1 MAYAHRYHKS
11 SRVIYKY
18 RPSRRQWNFRRTLD
32 TIKIPISND
41 AYLTK
46 VITIHF
52 LVFHS
57 FPSRI
62 YIPSDLISRFCAP
75 NSLRVFLIHLKK
87 KKNPLYE
94 RFENSKKKKEKN
106 SRTGPLADGNWVA
119 AWFERLTS
127 DRRWIFELIKVSIV
141 RRRSAKKKKKEST
154 TMRMKRWWFG
164 EVSGNSPPFRGRRR
178 KTRCTLTSNRVRSD
192 PKRESWPKADR

>member
-87 KKNPLYE
+87 KKKKKPSL
-94 RFENSKKKKEKN
+94 RTFRKFKKKKKEKIREQVPWRMAIGSQRGSN
-106 SRTGPLADGNWVA
+106 GWQVTGGEFSSWLKFPS
-119 AWFERLTS
+119 FEGGPQ
-127 DRRWIFELIKVSIV
+127 
-141 RRRSAKKKKKEST
+141 KKKKKRINDNADETVVVRRGKWQFAAIS
-154 TMRMKRWWFG
+154 RKK
-164 EVSGNSPPFRGRRR
+164 EENS
-178 KTRCTLTSNRVRSD
+178 LHSNL
-192 PKRESWPKADR
+192 

>member
-1 MAYAHRYHKS
+1 MVYAHRYHKS

-87 KKNPLYE
+87 KKKKTLSTNV
-94 RFENSKKKKEKN
+94 SK
-106 SRTGPLADGNWVA
+106 
-119 AWFERLTS
+119 
-127 DRRWIFELIKVSIV
+127 IQ
-141 RRRSAKKKKKEST
+141 KKKKKKFEN
-154 TMRMKRWWFG
+154 R
-164 EVSGNSPPFRGRRR
+164 SPGGWQLGRSVARTVDKWQAVNFR
-178 KTRCTLTSNRVRSD
+178 
-192 PKRESWPKADR
+192 AD

>member
-87 KKNPLYE
+87 KKKPSL
-94 RFENSKKKKEKN
+94 
-106 SRTGPLADGNWVA
+106 RT
-119 AWFERLTS
+119 FRK
-127 DRRWIFELIKVSIV
+127 F
-141 RRRSAKKKKKEST
+141 KKKKKKKIREQVPWRMAIGSQRGSNGWQVT
-154 TMRMKRWWFG
+154 GGEFSSWLKFPSFEGGPQKKKKKRINDNADETMMVRRGKWQFAAISRKK
-164 EVSGNSPPFRGRRR
+164 EENS
-178 KTRCTLTSNRVRSD
+178 LHSNL
-192 PKRESWPKADR
+192 

>member
-52 LVFHS
+52 LVFS
-57 FPSRI
+57 FVSLAYLYSVRFNFQI
-62 YIPSDLISRFCAP
+62 LCTEQLACIS
-75 NSLRVFLIHLKK
+75 NTLKK

-94 RFENSKKKKEKN
+94 RFENSKKKKKKIREQVPWRMAIGSQRGSN
-106 SRTGPLADGNWVA
+106 GWQVTGGEFSSWLKFPS
-119 AWFERLTS
+119 FEGGPQ
-127 DRRWIFELIKVSIV
+127 
-141 RRRSAKKKKKEST
+141 KKKKKRINDNADETVMVRRGKWQFAAIS
-154 TMRMKRWWFG
+154 RKK
-164 EVSGNSPPFRGRRR
+164 EENS
-178 KTRCTLTSNRVRSD
+178 LHSNL
-192 PKRESWPKADR
+192 